1 MSFTNRGRLSPKRK
15 YLAQHVDVSKQ
26 PTEQMLDKIDS
37 DLLLNIDFME
47 MIELRHIPEEACE
60 SFLDVIN
67 GVALPAMIC
76 DSSSFVAMV
85 QLSNRFRMNKK
96 LEIFKHTSI

>member
-1 MSFTNRGRLSPKRK
+1 
-15 YLAQHVDVSKQ
+15 
-26 PTEQMLDKIDS
+26 MLDKIDS

-47 MIELRHIPEEACE
+47 MIELRHIPEEGCE

-67 GVALPAMIC
+67 GAALPAMIR

-85 QLSNRFRMNKK
+85 QLSNRFLMSKK